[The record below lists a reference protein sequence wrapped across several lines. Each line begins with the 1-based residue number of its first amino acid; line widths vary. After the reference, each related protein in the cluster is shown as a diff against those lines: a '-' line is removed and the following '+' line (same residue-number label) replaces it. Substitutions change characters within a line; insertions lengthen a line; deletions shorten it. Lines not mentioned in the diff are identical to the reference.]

1 VSATVVDGQDLDIPV
16 VAAAVDFLVF
26 DPQIRKMDPLVE
38 VRQVVLVSPLLDLA
52 AIAVGMAVVVITVAI
67 ALVEPRLVLTLELVV
82 EDDAIDPRA
91 ALFQALG
98 FTFERPI
105 DLDVVFEFSL
115 AFNARVEG
123 LAAFPIA
130 VTMALEQAAA
140 LLRERHGVVAR
151 AGYTGRLD
159 QPLLTEMT
167 KVARSRIGR
176 TIVVVSEITTGDH
189 SKRADGRQRSRL
201 RATQGV
207 LTITIAHHLAL
218 ASSRQTQISHEDVT
232 RISIRRIGVP
242 IRRSFRLTI
251 TFVAF
256 QILDARVRAAAK
268 LWTAIVVTIAVAPM
282 SVSRAVAFTR
292 VTTPAWIVKHAR
304 LQRAH
309 PDGYAGRHA
318 PHRERREA
326 LEWLYPR
333 PRGRWREHERD

>member
-67 ALVEPRLVLTLELVV
+67 ALV
-82 EDDAIDPRA
+82 
-91 ALFQALG
+91 
-98 FTFERPI
+98 
-105 DLDVVFEFSL
+105 
-115 AFNARVEG
+115 G